1 MNLILEILVVI
12 HLVIGGFFLLVG
24 SFGLVKLPDLMSRL
38 HAPTKATTLGVGGTL
53 IASMFYFFS
62 VQGFLSI
69 HEVLVTLFLF
79 LTAPITAHF
88 VAKAHLHS
96 NQDLKIKLPSA
107 SKSGW
112 KTFEDN
118 SGPHSHSQ

>member
-53 IASMFYFFS
+53 IASMFYFFAA
-62 VQGFLSI
+62 QGFLSI

-96 NQDLKIKLPSA
+96 NQNLKTKLPHPSQ
-107 SKSGW
+107 SGW

-118 SGPHSHSQ
+118 SSSQ